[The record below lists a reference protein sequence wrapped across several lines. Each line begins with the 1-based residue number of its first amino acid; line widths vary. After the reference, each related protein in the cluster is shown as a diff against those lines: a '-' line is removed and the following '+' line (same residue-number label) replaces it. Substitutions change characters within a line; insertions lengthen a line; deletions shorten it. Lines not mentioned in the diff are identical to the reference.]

1 MKCLRGLG
9 LGQADALPG
18 FCARRH
24 QATRAY
30 NRGLGG
36 SPWVYG
42 QWSLSLEAGNILKFQ
57 QKIFSRIYYIFR
69 LFLTAFSVAPTPPK
83 LVDSQSAE
91 LCYDSHTLLHLL
103 ILKLLILSSSEM
115 KFSAMSALVHRRG
128 THANAP

>member
-1 MKCLRGLG
+1 MAKPTRCQDFAQGDTRRLEPIIGVW
-9 LGQADALPG
+9 ADP
-18 FCARRH
+18 
-24 QATRAY
+24 
-30 NRGLGG
+30 
-36 SPWVYG
+36 PWVYG